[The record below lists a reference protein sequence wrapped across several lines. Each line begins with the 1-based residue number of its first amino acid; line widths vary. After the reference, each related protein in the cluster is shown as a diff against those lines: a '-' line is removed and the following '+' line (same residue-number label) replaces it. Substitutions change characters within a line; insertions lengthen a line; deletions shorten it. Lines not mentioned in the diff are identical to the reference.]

1 MLKDYIDGWP
11 NEKQFDNQT
20 TVIDKIQSKLDH
32 LQMSMEGQLHID
44 RPDYTND
51 LIESI
56 TKFWSV
62 LKEDDREYVEAA
74 KYALVNKMSWES

>member
-1 MLKDYIDGWP
+1 MKDYTEGHP
-11 NEKQFDNQT
+11 NDKQFDNQT

-32 LQMSMEGQLHID
+32 LRMSMEGQLHID

-74 KYALVNKMSWES
+74 KYALVNKMSWDS